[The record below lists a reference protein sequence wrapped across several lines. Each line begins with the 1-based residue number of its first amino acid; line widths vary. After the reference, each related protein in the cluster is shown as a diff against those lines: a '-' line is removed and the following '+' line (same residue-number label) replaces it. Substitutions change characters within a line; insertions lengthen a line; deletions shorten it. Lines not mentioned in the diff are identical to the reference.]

1 MSESLS
7 YILTKLEKNHLGS
20 KRGTY
25 EYKQMFYGFLMIVSG
40 KVTLVL
46 RVPLLTSN
54 ADMRVI
60 V

>member
-7 YILTKLEKNHLGS
+7 YILTKLEKNHLRS

-25 EYKQMFYGFLMIVSG
+25 EYKQRFHGFLMRVSG

-46 RVPLLTSN
+46 RTPLLTSN
-54 ADMRVI
+54 TDMRVI
-60 V
+60 A